1 MPLHFGSQLQAF
13 VLHLLAPPSTLGS
26 WEVVVYFEEEVPL
39 QNCFIVSVIRS
50 ILKVPAIA
58 RLILI
63 DLELELDCS
72 ILVE

>member
-1 MPLHFGSQLQAF
+1 MLLRFGFPLQVY
-13 VLHLLAPPSTLGS
+13 VLHRLTPPSILGL

-39 QNCFIVSVIRS
+39 QNCFIVSVIHS

-58 RLILI
+58 RLIPV
-63 DLELELDCS
+63 DLELELDWL